1 MESVTLS
8 GRITT
13 LVPLSTEHLAGLQAA
28 AADGELWKLFYTS
41 VPHPDEMRQWLD
53 NALSLQSTDQALVF
67 VVLENFSGKVVGTT
81 RYCNLD
87 LANRRLEIGFTWYA
101 RSVQRSALN
110 TECKLMLL
118 KHAFEKLGCIAVEFR
133 TDWMNKN
140 SQRAIERLGAKR
152 DGILRNHKIMPNGRI
167 RDSVVYSILNSEWP
181 GVEENLRFKLER

>member
-1 MESVTLS
+1 
-8 GRITT
+8 
-13 LVPLSTEHLAGLQAA
+13 
-28 AADGELWKLFYTS
+28 

-140 SQRAIERLGAKR
+140 SQRAIERLGAKQ